1 MNFDSQN
8 VSGKRTV
15 KNQLFQ
21 TPGFSHD
28 EAESCVTEL
37 LAAPGSEEQPAASM
51 KTSEGWLMLSCGK

>member
-21 TPGFSHD
+21 TPDFSHD
-28 EAESCVTEL
+28 EIESCVTEL
-37 LAAPGSEEQPAASM
+37 LAGPGSKEQPAASM
-51 KTSEGWLMLSCGK
+51 RSSEGWLMLSYRK